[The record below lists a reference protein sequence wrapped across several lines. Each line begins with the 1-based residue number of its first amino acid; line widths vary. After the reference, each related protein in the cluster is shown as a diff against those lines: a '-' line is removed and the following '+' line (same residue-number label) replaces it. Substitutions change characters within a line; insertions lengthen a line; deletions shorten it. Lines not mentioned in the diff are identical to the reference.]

1 MSSDLMAV
9 IGAWPR
15 DLALEIGLSLLAADA
30 EVKGE
35 GYEYWGSVRFV
46 IFGLTSGLH

>member
-1 MSSDLMAV
+1 MAV

-35 GYEYWGSVRFV
+35 GTSIGGRFA
-46 IFGLTSGLH
+46 L